1 MGDTYLDQ
9 LQHTHN
15 FCFKTL
21 VCIRY
26 IMNIT
31 CSYLTIAS
39 RYYNWD
45 RQNMSDGIIRLD
57 GIHLRFCYYFRDW
70 LTTCIARALTI
81 LADDKFGWN
90 ECKSFCYSSAISPVL
105 LVWKRS
111 RCCLSLGLIFPGSSN
126 TSSPI
131 SPVVNSKER
140 TRIAT
145 PWSTWR
151 CTLVLST
158 TVRKV
163 CGLSCILMK
172 FSTLIHVICY
182 NIMPIPC
189 VFVWG
194 LRIDDLSIYV
204 YSNLLKNWSPVHTIP
219 YYRPQPI

>member
-1 MGDTYLDQ
+1 MSVFSDSITWRYGIVGVAEANTRTRHTTMTTPVYWCHATTLINTWKGYSRKPPFNIQ
-9 LQHTHN
+9 LQWQFPWN
-15 FCFKTL
+15 IVVLCSNG
-21 VCIRY
+21 Y
-26 IMNIT
+26 IT
-31 CSYLTIAS
+31 A
-39 RYYNWD
+39 
-45 RQNMSDGIIRLD
+45 
-57 GIHLRFCYYFRDW
+57 
-70 LTTCIARALTI
+70 
-81 LADDKFGWN
+81 
-90 ECKSFCYSSAISPVL
+90 
-105 LVWKRS
+105 
-111 RCCLSLGLIFPGSSN
+111 
-126 TSSPI
+126 
-131 SPVVNSKER
+131 PVVNSKER

-219 YYRPQPI
+219 YCRPQPI